1 MYTILSVNTFS
12 IQQNLTW
19 SDYPLKG
26 LLFLNNKGTILA
38 IFSCVQEK
46 LCTIERFHS
55 RGRQLCIFIGTKESD
70 NMRKRTG
77 LEHQHGRRFILG
89 GDTIM
94 AAVTSCENS
103 LLYEHLSSL
112 RHKTAQKATQQL
124 IRYVTIRFQDRKC
137 SASPRAFKRGMVH
150 LRVLVWNPCGLSS
163 TLPRC

>member
-70 NMRKRTG
+70 KG
-77 LEHQHGRRFILG
+77 LVWNGN
-89 GDTIM
+89 M
-94 AAVTSCENS
+94 AAVSFFGGTP
-103 LLYEHLSSL
+103 LWL
-112 RHKTAQKATQQL
+112 Q
-124 IRYVTIRFQDRKC
+124 
-137 SASPRAFKRGMVH
+137 
-150 LRVLVWNPCGLSS
+150 
-163 TLPRC
+163 